1 MQKNR
6 FVSTDGGH
14 KKNKAAVCG
23 EHSCLILSS
32 NRVCR
37 VGVDCIKKQQQ
48 RERGLPV
55 ERSAVT
61 HSEALGRPT
70 SPLSLSPLILFDLSF
85 STFNSV
91 PYMEKQATFFWN
103 ARRSVTI
110 VALLRRWVVCNRANS
125 RLSFFLLLLLRSFC
139 YIVIVIPFAESAHM
153 YFLFYHL
160 LSYSLFGA
168 GFLIFLLTEREA
180 DEGSFHPFKK
190 KLNTVFFRD
199 VVFFFFP
206 KKNSPDSSHIQR
218 KTRRVRYWSFF
229 LYLRNGFCTMR
240 CKSSCSQRLYY
251 DRTDG
256 VKRRGLHLNA

>member
-1 MQKNR
+1 M
-6 FVSTDGGH
+6 VDT

-103 ARRSVTI
+103 ARRSVAI
-110 VALLRRWVVCNRANS
+110 VALLRR
-125 RLSFFLLLLLRSFC
+125 
-139 YIVIVIPFAESAHM
+139 
-153 YFLFYHL
+153 
-160 LSYSLFGA
+160 
-168 GFLIFLLTEREA
+168 
-180 DEGSFHPFKK
+180 
-190 KLNTVFFRD
+190 
-199 VVFFFFP
+199 
-206 KKNSPDSSHIQR
+206 
-218 KTRRVRYWSFF
+218 
-229 LYLRNGFCTMR
+229 
-240 CKSSCSQRLYY
+240 
-251 DRTDG
+251 
-256 VKRRGLHLNA
+256 